1 MKSNFL
7 ITIISIFLF
16 SKAFAENLSIEAK
29 NITLDKKNNT
39 TIFQD
44 QVTISTENKNTFKS
58 DYVEYN
64 KKTGFLKLKNNV
76 IAKDNKGNLIK
87 TNYAE
92 YFQFDKIFKT
102 TGPTY
107 ISTPE
112 NYKIESSDILFDN
125 KKRFVSSKKKIKHYR
140 CW

>member
-44 QVTISTENKNTFKS
+44 QVTISTESKNTFKTKYMS
-58 DYVEYN
+58 
-64 KKTGFLKLKNNV
+64 KQCKL
-76 IAKDNKGNLIK
+76 I
-87 TNYAE
+87 
-92 YFQFDKIFKT
+92 
-102 TGPTY
+102 
-107 ISTPE
+107 
-112 NYKIESSDILFDN
+112 
-125 KKRFVSSKKKIKHYR
+125 
-140 CW
+140 

>member
-7 ITIISIFLF
+7 ITIISILLF

-29 NITLDKKNNT
+29 NITLNKKNT

-44 QVTISTENKNTFKS
+44 QVTISTESKSTFKS

-76 IAKDNKGNLIK
+76 IAKDNNGNLIK

-107 ISTPE
+107 ISTQE

-125 KKRFVSSKKKIKHYR
+125 KKRFVSSKKIKYYR
-140 CW
+140 C